1 MTQKNFSLVGQ
12 YSSQVEKTNEPQRRN
27 YQMSLTNQLIKS
39 RLDNLNLET
48 INQILNGVNPSLSI
62 VWAAETFRDGLIVT
76 TSFGIQSAVTLHLV
90 TQICPDIP
98 VVWIDT
104 GYLPQE
110 TYQFAEELTK
120 RLQLNLQV
128 YQSSMS
134 PLHMEAQYGKLWE
147 KNDVESLNLYDRIRK
162 VEPMERALTELKAT
176 GWIAGL
182 RRQQTDYRQQLSTVT
197 KQGDRFKVLPILNW
211 TSQDVDN
218 YLKIHNLPYHP
229 LHEQGY
235 VTVGDW
241 HSSRPL
247 TANDANERDTRFQG
261 MKQECG
267 LHLPTNSAIAA

>member
-1 MTQKNFSLVGQ
+1 MTQNNFSLVGQ
-12 YSSQVEKTNEPQRRN
+12 YGSQVEKTNEPQRRN

-48 INQILNGVNPSLSI
+48 INQILNGVNSSLSI

-110 TYQFAEELTK
+110 TYQFAEELTT
-120 RLQLNLQV
+120 RLQLNLKV

-134 PLHMEAQYGKLWE
+134 PLRMEAKYGKLWE
-147 KNDVESLNLYDRIRK
+147 QNDVESLNLYDRIRK

-197 KQGDRFKVLPILNW
+197 RQGDRFKVLPILNW
-211 TSQDVDN
+211 TAQDVDN
-218 YLKIHNLPYHP
+218 YLKTHNLPYHP

-247 TANDANERDTRFQG
+247 TVNDFNERDTRFQG